1 MKVAGAPRLDRKT
14 WGDPAAEDAAQWDPS
29 GWDEA
34 ESQEDQPYE
43 RREVGTFGFLPRHSS
58 SYRRTHCWYCSD
70 PLQCTQ
76 ELFHFICGEAA
87 PAAESASPWRF
98 SPEAFLLV

>member
-43 RREVGTFGFLPRHSS
+43 RREVGTFGFLPRHSVV
-58 SYRRTHCWYCSD
+58 
-70 PLQCTQ
+70 
-76 ELFHFICGEAA
+76 
-87 PAAESASPWRF
+87 
-98 SPEAFLLV
+98 LLS